1 MFVVVADVQLLV
13 YNGGR
18 DLSRSRQPVNDDG
31 DKVWLQLSNTKLALV
46 SVAITDWAVRS
57 EHQGCE
63 AYDIQDRSFNTFGDV
78 WLDDIYVE
86 CRSSNDLVETVRVGR
101 VGGQVFCVCFE
112 SAVVV

>member
-1 MFVVVADVQLLV
+1 M

-63 AYDIQDRSFNTFGDV
+63 VYDIQDRSFNTFGDV

-86 CRSSNDLVETVRVGR
+86 CRSSNDLVETVRVACRRTGILC
-101 VGGQVFCVCFE
+101 VF
-112 SAVVV
+112 